1 MHFAPL
7 KVECCPSS
15 REHSWPCRVGS
26 EVCAQHPPPTPS
38 PLLLPWSHPLPR
50 SGSSTPKAQRAYFCV
65 PKTIPTEVLA
75 ARLKGSCS
83 PGVLGSR
90 KTLWI
95 FQNVSTAEFLA
106 QSKHQGEKLGKRSPK
121 SYNWSGPAWLPRGH
135 WVGVTDLVG
144 SGGVQVSGWSWGGSG
159 CPRNSRSESRPWHL
173 QENQPHHSP
182 CVGKWPHPYHTHTHT
197 HTSSPAWPFHCLPK
211 CGWPLGPNLLT
222 VPLTSFMCQA
232 AHQLLHLTPVCSGLL
247 PSDHPEQTAL

>member
-15 REHSWPCRVGS
+15 REHSWPCLVGS

-38 PLLLPWSHPLPR
+38 PLLLPWSHPLPK

-106 QSKHQGEKLGKRSPK
+106 QSKHQGEKLGKRSLK
-121 SYNWSGPAWLPRGH
+121 SYN
-135 WVGVTDLVG
+135 
-144 SGGVQVSGWSWGGSG
+144 
-159 CPRNSRSESRPWHL
+159 
-173 QENQPHHSP
+173 
-182 CVGKWPHPYHTHTHT
+182 
-197 HTSSPAWPFHCLPK
+197 
-211 CGWPLGPNLLT
+211 
-222 VPLTSFMCQA
+222 
-232 AHQLLHLTPVCSGLL
+232 
-247 PSDHPEQTAL
+247 